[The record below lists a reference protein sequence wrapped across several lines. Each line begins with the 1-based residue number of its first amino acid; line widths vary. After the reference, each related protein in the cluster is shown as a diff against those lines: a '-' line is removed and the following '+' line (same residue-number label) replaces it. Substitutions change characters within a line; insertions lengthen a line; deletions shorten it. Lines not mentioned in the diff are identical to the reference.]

1 MKIAAIY
8 ARVSTAHQEQEKTIE
23 SQIAEVKERLE
34 KDNVILG
41 EGMLFKDEGWS
52 GENLE
57 RPALDSL
64 RDAIRLRK
72 IDLLYCYD
80 LGRLSRNFLN
90 QLILKEEFKAMGIKL
105 ISLHDI
111 QARNPEEDLMQNVM
125 GLFHSY
131 DRIKIGEKFRRGKQ
145 FKVKSGKLLG
155 YTAPYGYRLIK
166 KSSSNDSSFEILNE
180 EAEVV
185 KLMFTLISEKGYT
198 IKKLAEY
205 LHEKEIKP
213 RKSLNG
219 KWSRGR
225 LSTLLSNSTYYGE
238 ARYFKTEAIEP
249 KNPTSKEKYR
259 KIKKSSRRLRPEEDH
274 VSVRV
279 PAIISKE
286 MFDKAQAVI
295 KNNTVFSKRNKK
307 NYDYILTKLIRCPC
321 GRARSGEGDVSRGHY
336 YYRCTDR
343 LYDKSSRTCYE
354 KAVRADILDK
364 LVWEEVSTLLTSPL
378 LLKQQLDRWTNKQ
391 QTYSPATQFN
401 TEAIETKLIK
411 LKEEEK
417 RYLKAYGEGLIDET
431 LFKEQM
437 SAVRAE
443 IRSLESTIEET
454 NKITHPKNT
463 PIKLPDLE
471 ALCGKMKSWLT
482 QVSPDDKKYILRQ
495 VIQNITATQQEATVI
510 GKVPLEIPENTKNI
524 EYESIHRHRRPS

>member
-1 MKIAAIY
+1 
-8 ARVSTAHQEQEKTIE
+8 
-23 SQIAEVKERLE
+23 
-34 KDNVILG
+34 
-41 EGMLFKDEGWS
+41 
-52 GENLE
+52 
-57 RPALDSL
+57 
-64 RDAIRLRK
+64 
-72 IDLLYCYD
+72 
-80 LGRLSRNFLN
+80 
-90 QLILKEEFKAMGIKL
+90 MGIEL

-198 IKKLAEY
+198 IKKLADY

-259 KIKKSSRRLRPEEDH
+259 KIKKSSRRLRPVEDQ

-307 NYDYILTKLIRCPC
+307 NYDYILTKLIRCAC

-343 LYDKSSRTCYE
+343 LYDKSSRT
-354 KAVRADILDK
+354 
-364 LVWEEVSTLLTSPL
+364 LL
-378 LLKQQLDRWTNKQ
+378 
-391 QTYSPATQFN
+391 
-401 TEAIETKLIK
+401 
-411 LKEEEK
+411 
-417 RYLKAYGEGLIDET
+417 
-431 LFKEQM
+431 
-437 SAVRAE
+437 
-443 IRSLESTIEET
+443 
-454 NKITHPKNT
+454 
-463 PIKLPDLE
+463 
-471 ALCGKMKSWLT
+471 
-482 QVSPDDKKYILRQ
+482 
-495 VIQNITATQQEATVI
+495 
-510 GKVPLEIPENTKNI
+510 
-524 EYESIHRHRRPS
+524 